1 MKTKINKGTASLG
14 ASNLSITDRAD
25 YDFYATPPSA
35 VEMLLEK
42 ESFSNKIWEPA
53 AGLNHIT
60 NVLLDHGYYVFA
72 SDLIKRLPE
81 ITAQDFLTTG
91 MQWDGDIITNPPYS
105 LASQFVEKAMDILQP
120 NRKLAMFLKLTFL
133 ESKGRVSLFRKY
145 PPKTVHISASRIAC
159 VKNGQFDNCHHTS
172 SAVCYAWFVWEKGF
186 TGDPIIKWFNDNV

>member
-1 MKTKINKGTASLG
+1 MSTKINKGTAQLG
-14 ASNLSITDRAD
+14 ASNLSDTPRAD
-25 YDFYATPPSA
+25 YDFYATPPKT

-60 NVLLDHGYYVFA
+60 NVLLNHGHYVFE

-81 ITAQDFLTTG
+81 ITAQNFLTTG

-120 NRKLAMFLKLTFL
+120 NHKLAMLLKLQFL
-133 ESKGRVSLFRKY
+133 ESKGRVNLFRKY
-145 PPKTVHISASRIAC
+145 PPKIIYVSSGRLGC
-159 VKNGQFDNCHHTS
+159 VKNGDFENCKHSTT
-172 SAVCYAWFVWEKGF
+172 AICYSWFVWKR
-186 TGDPIIKWFNDNV
+186 DLLVILL